1 MSNRIFHKN
10 ATPYLLLQKISVTCV
25 TRSEMPSFKAKIKS
39 FLWLLVGKSLVTRYD
54 QTFPHISTKPI

>member
-10 ATPYLLLQKISVTCV
+10 ATPYLLLQKIGVTCV

-39 FLWLLVGKSLVTRYD
+39 FLWLLVGKSLVTR
-54 QTFPHISTKPI
+54 